1 MATINI
7 TYVKP
12 TPAVDNYPTQQICAT
27 FQPTN
32 AACDNPVFGSYDA
45 PNNYYDTNVAGFGDG
60 LSIDEFWAAQ
70 VAHPGLIAA
79 LRAAMRAYDAEQG
92 AGTYEWVG
100 ATDAD
105 VQYIGEINPA
115 LAAQG
120 FTLAV
125 GSGS

>member
-12 TPAVDNYPTQQICAT
+12 TPAADLTPTQQICAT

-32 AACDNPVFGSYDA
+32 AAADNTVFNGT
-45 PNNYYDTNVAGFGDG
+45 YYDTNVAGFGDG

-79 LRAAMRAYDAEQG
+79 LRAAMRSENGSYD
-92 AGTYEWVG
+92 WV
-100 ATDAD
+100 DAPAD
-105 VQYIGEINPA
+105 EVLYIEEINPA
-115 LAAQG
+115 LAEQG
-120 FTLAV
+120 FTLTVA
-125 GSGS
+125 SGS

>member
-32 AACDNPVFGSYDA
+32 AACDNTVFDGS
-45 PNNYYDTNVAGFGDG
+45 YYDTNVAGFGDAM
-60 LSIDEFWAAQ
+60 STEAFWNAQ

-79 LRAAMRAYDAEQG
+79 LRAAMRAGSYNWNDAP
-92 AGTYEWVG
+92 
-100 ATDAD
+100 AD
-105 VQYIGEINPA
+105 EVLYIEEINPA

-120 FTLAV
+120 FTLTV

>member
-1 MATINI
+1 MATINV

-12 TPAVDNYPTQQICAT
+12 TAAADLTPTQQICAT

-32 AACDNPVFGSYDA
+32 AACDNTVFNGT
-45 PNNYYDTNVAGFGDG
+45 YYDTNVAGYGDAM
-60 LSIDEFWAAQ
+60 SFDEFWAAQ

-79 LRAAMRAYDAEQG
+79 LRAAMRADE
-92 AGTYEWVG
+92 GTYEWVD
-100 ATDAD
+100 ATPAD

-120 FTLAV
+120 FTLTV

>member
-32 AACDNPVFGSYDA
+32 AACDNPVFGNYTA
-45 PNNYYDTNVAGFGDG
+45 PDNYYDTNVAGYGDAM
-60 LSIDEFWAAQ
+60 SVEAFWNAQ

-79 LRAAMRAYDAEQG
+79 LRAAMRAEGGVYN
-92 AGTYEWVG
+92 W
-100 ATDAD
+100 TDAPAD
-105 VQYIGEINPA
+105 EVLYIEEINPA
-115 LAAQG
+115 LAEQG
-120 FTLAV
+120 FTLSV

>member
-12 TPAVDNYPTQQICAT
+12 TPAADLTPTQQICAT

-32 AACDNPVFGSYDA
+32 ALCDNANFDGT
-45 PNNYYDTNVAGFGDG
+45 YYDTNVPGYGDA
-60 LSIDEFWAAQ
+60 LSIDKFWAAQ

-79 LRAAMRAYDAEQG
+79 LRAAMRA
-92 AGTYEWVG
+92 AGDSGEGSYEWVG

-115 LAAQG
+115 LAEQG
-120 FTLAV
+120 FTLTVA
-125 GSGS
+125 SGS